1 MRIIS
6 LNDIKGSEI
15 LAKDIRNISGNILIH
30 AGTVIKKEYVPRL
43 KKLKTEFIF
52 IEDELSK
59 GIELSNS
66 LEIKLKEEL
75 QETLQDVLEKYIN
88 QSTNEIDIIVEI
100 ASKVIENILKD
111 INIVYSLNSIREKS
125 ESTYSHSLNVCI
137 LSVILA
143 INMGIDMSLINDIAI
158 GSLIHDVGYSYVNF
172 DYLDGILD
180 EFNIAQRNEVMRHV
194 IYGYEI
200 VERLN
205 SLSKISKGIVLK
217 HHERV
222 DGSGYPFRL
231 TRDKIEIESKI
242 VAVCDEFDSMVY
254 GNLTNK
260 MKVKDALDYMVSQAD
275 VKFDINVINA
285 LILSVAAYPT
295 GALVLTNR
303 GDTGIVLRQNKK
315 CPTRPVI
322 RILRQ
327 KGVSVSE
334 KWIEKDLTDDL
345 TLFIEEIIIEA

>member
-6 LNDIKGSEI
+6 LNDIKGSEV
-15 LAKDIRNISGNILIH
+15 LAKDIRNSSGNILIH
-30 AGTVIKKEYVPRL
+30 AGTIIKKEYVPRL
-43 KKLKTEFIF
+43 KKLKTEFVF

-75 QETLQDVLEKYIN
+75 QDTLQDVLEKYIN
-88 QSTNEIDIIVEI
+88 QSSNEVDRIVEI
-100 ASKVIENILKD
+100 ANEVIENILKD

-125 ESTYSHSLNVCI
+125 ENTYSHSLNVCI

-143 INMGIDMSLINDIAI
+143 INMDLDGSLVNDIAI

-172 DYLDGILD
+172 DYLEGTLD
-180 EFNIAQRNEVMRHV
+180 EFNIAEKNEVMRHV

-205 SLSKISKGIVLK
+205 SISTISKGIVLK
-217 HHERV
+217 HHERL

-231 TRDKIEIESKI
+231 TAEKIEIESKI

-254 GNLTNK
+254 ANLTNK

-275 VKFDINVINA
+275 VKFDIDVINA

-303 GDTGIVLRQNKK
+303 GETGIVLRQNRK

-322 RILRQ
+322 RILRSE
-327 KGVSVSE
+327 GVSVSE

-345 TLFIEEIIIEA
+345 TLFIEEIIIKA